1 MGKSNVANTN
11 TNTST
16 NINNREKIIECALN
30 LFCRKGY
37 ESVGVQEIC
46 NATGVTKPTL
56 YYYFKSKYGLLEALL
71 EEKYAEFGYRFESA
85 ANSQGDIEAV
95 LYQVAR
101 AYMEY
106 SSANIMV
113 HQLFT
118 TLEYSPKESEG
129 HKAVSP
135 YVRRMFNAV
144 VGVFNRESNA
154 LGNMHGRQYLFA
166 TSFIGAMMT
175 YILMRYSTN
184 SEGESFFIS
193 QSEIYNVLHQ
203 FLHGVYS

>member
-1 MGKSNVANTN
+1 MG
-11 TNTST
+11 
-16 NINNREKIIECALN
+16 NREKIVECALD

-46 NATGVTKPTL
+46 TAAGVTKPTL
-56 YYYFKSKYGLLEALL
+56 YYYFKSKYGLLEELL
-71 EEKYAEFGYRFESA
+71 EEKYAEFGYKIEEA
-85 ANSQGDIEAV
+85 ANTNGDIEQV

-106 SSANIMV
+106 SSANIKV
-113 HQLFT
+113 HQLFS

-135 YVRRMFNAV
+135 YIKRMFNAV
-144 VGVFNRESNA
+144 VHVFDMASSTV
-154 LGNMHGRQYLFA
+154 GNMNGRQYLFA

-184 SEGESFFIS
+184 NDGESFFIS

>member
-1 MGKSNVANTN
+1 MG
-11 TNTST
+11 
-16 NINNREKIIECALN
+16 NREKIIECSLN

-46 NATGVTKPTL
+46 NAAGVSKPTL

-71 EEKYAEFGYRFESA
+71 EEKYAEFGKRIEEA
-85 ANSQGDIEAV
+85 ASIQGDVEKV

-118 TLEYSPKESEG
+118 TLEYSPKESDG
-129 HKAVSP
+129 HRAVSP
-135 YVRRMFNAV
+135 YVKRMFNAV
-144 VGVFNRESNA
+144 VGVFERASNT
-154 LGNMHGRQYLFA
+154 LGNMNGRQYLFA
-166 TSFIGAMMT
+166 TCFIGAMMT

-184 SEGESFFIS
+184 NEGESFYIS